1 MAPSVQADLELAA
14 VSLMANEPTNVCIF
28 IVIAAYNEARAIRGV
43 VDGLKARYS
52 NVVVVDDGSTDGTSA
67 ALADSGVFLLR
78 HMVNRGQ
85 GAALQTGIQF
95 AVRQG
100 AEVVVTFDADGQHDT
115 EDIPALVAP
124 VLSGE
129 CDVALGSRF
138 LHPGTEVPQIRRLV
152 LKSGVLFTRVVS
164 RVRISD
170 THNGFRAFSRKAASA
185 LRITLDRMA
194 HASEIIDQIRE
205 NRWRYREVPVR
216 ILYTDYAMN
225 KGQSSWNALRIA
237 WQFLFRKLTR

>member
-1 MAPSVQADLELAA
+1 MTTE
-14 VSLMANEPTNVCIF
+14 ANTAGRIF
-28 IVIAAYNEARAIRGV
+28 IVIAAFNEAAAIPRVVERVRAKFPDI
-43 VDGLKARYS
+43 
-52 NVVVVDDGSTDGTSA
+52 VVVDDGSTDETSA
-67 ALADSGVFLLR
+67 ALAGSGVFLLR

-100 AEVVVTFDADGQHDT
+100 AEVVVTFDADGQHDM

-138 LHPGTEVPQIRRLV
+138 LHAGTKVPLIRRLV
-152 LKSGVLFTRVVS
+152 LKCGILFTRAVS

-170 THNGFRAFSRKAASA
+170 THNGFRAFSRKAASE

-216 ILYTDYAMN
+216 ILYTEYAMT

-237 WQFLFRKLTR
+237 SQFLFRKITR

>member
-1 MAPSVQADLELAA
+1 MAL
-14 VSLMANEPTNVCIF
+14 LMSNGVVERRIF
-28 IVIAAYNEARAIRGV
+28 VVIAAYNEAGAIREV
-43 VDGLKARYS
+43 VDGLKAKYS
-52 NVVVVDDGSTDGTSA
+52 NVVVVDDGSTDKTAA
-67 ALADSGVFLLR
+67 ALAGSGVFLLR

-100 AEVVVTFDADGQHDT
+100 AEVVVTFDADGQHDA

-124 VLSGE
+124 VLSGD

-138 LHPGTEVPQIRRLV
+138 LLAGAEVPLIRRLV
-152 LKSGVLFTRVVS
+152 LKSGVLFTRIVS

-170 THNGFRAFSRKAASA
+170 THNGFRAFSRRAASE
-185 LRITLDRMA
+185 LRIALDRMA

-216 ILYTDYAMN
+216 IHYTEYAMN
-225 KGQSSWNALRIA
+225 KGQSSWNAFRIA
-237 WQFLFRKLTR
+237 SQFLFRKITR